1 MVTLNGKKGEKM
13 RPCYLYAKNYGKEG
27 FVCEYEQLENPM
39 YLRCAGNKDFLMDN
53 TYCNKFCPKFE
64 ECIIM
69 SGETYRVMRKANIV
83 VNFFADGKISVLRRE
98 PFFVPKRV
106 YNDKAD
112 RSRSFLKVNGNLLIP
127 RKEKATPY
135 YWKRN
140 VYRAGRRAKDTFYG
154 YALSNTWMYFFTFTF
169 SPSLTDN
176 RYNSDFTNKL
186 WSKFQN
192 KFRHWDS
199 YVKIA
204 NVPEDHKD
212 GAQHFHAFITT
223 TEPLPIVDFGDI
235 SKLPQRTCNGGAN
248 KGKTG
253 FCTYTP
259 QGTFTIKPQT
269 SIKGWYLVPYY
280 NYGELQKDSLGN
292 PLFCLNKYLYGI
304 CSCAILPG
312 DETNQQMVSNY
323 LSKYLTKQT
332 NLGYNK
338 KRFMHTR
345 NLLNK
350 KKLTLYLA
358 DDNNFD
364 KFCRRNNLFL
374 YEDKGKFQVYRN
386 FGTEQ
391 SPSG

>member
-1 MVTLNGKKGEKM
+1 M

-53 TYCNKFCPKFE
+53 RYCNKYCPKLV
-64 ECIIM
+64 ECLHLAD
-69 SGETYRVMRKANIV
+69 ETFRASRKANIV
-83 VNFFADGKISVLRRE
+83 VNRFADGKVSVLRRDS
-98 PFFVPKRV
+98 FCVPERV
-106 YNDKAD
+106 INDKAD

-127 RKEKATPY
+127 RKKIATPS

-140 VYRAGRRAKDTFYG
+140 VYRSGRRAKDVFYG
-154 YALSNTWMYFFTFTF
+154 YVLSNSWTYFFTFTF
-169 SPSLTDN
+169 SPALVEN
-176 RYNSDFTNKL
+176 RYDSTFTNSL

-192 KFRHWDS
+192 KFRKYDPG
-199 YVKIA
+199 VKIA

-253 FCTYTP
+253 FCTFTP
-259 QGTFTIKPQT
+259 DGQYTIKPQT
-269 SIKGWYLVPYY
+269 NFRWFLVPYY
-280 NYGELQKDSLGN
+280 NYGEIQKDSLGKF
-292 PLFCLNKYLYGI
+292 LFCLNKYPWGI

-312 DETNQQMVSNY
+312 DETNQQTVSNY

-350 KKLTLYLA
+350 TKETLYLSDEEF
-358 DDNNFD
+358 DD
-364 KFCRRNNLFL
+364 FCKQNGLHL
-374 YEDKGKFQVYRN
+374 TEDKDRFKVYRN
-386 FGTEQ
+386 YGAEQ
-391 SPSG
+391 SPSC